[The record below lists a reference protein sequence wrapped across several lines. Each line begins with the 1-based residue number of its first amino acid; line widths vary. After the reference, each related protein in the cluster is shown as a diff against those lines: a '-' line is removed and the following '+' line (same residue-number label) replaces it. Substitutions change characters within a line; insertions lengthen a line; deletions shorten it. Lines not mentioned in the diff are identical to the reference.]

1 MSMKDLRNSCPTVED
16 LQSLSILHALN
27 VNSGELILIL
37 QWCLPKMDITLP
49 LKLFSKICAEYEE
62 ALKSLIYISNSCFY
76 LPSPHSSSPPPIPSY
91 YNDVP
96 SPSKTL

>member
-49 LKLFSKICAEYEE
+49 LKLFSKICAEYE

-96 SPSKTL
+96 SPP